1 MGWVEAYI
9 THTENGYPSRRDTYQ
24 AKNCQECHLQEKC
37 CKSDANRCV
46 EINHALRNYK
56 KQVRELLASQEG
68 KQLYRQRSIEPE
80 SVFGQMKANMHY
92 KRFRHFGKDKIT
104 MDFAIFAIAFN
115 IGKMWNVG
123 QKSKKKD
130 TNNIDFSLIWF
141 VWVRISIQQLR
152 KLETKPTI
160 LINGT
165 TKLVA

>member
-1 MGWVEAYI
+1 
-9 THTENGYPSRRDTYQ
+9 
-24 AKNCQECHLQEKC
+24 LQEKC

-115 IGKMWNVG
+115 IGKMWNID
-123 QKSKKKD
+123 QKTKKKSA
-130 TNNIDFSLIWF
+130 NNDKLRCSFPLICT
-141 VWVRISIQQLR
+141 VWVKIKILQHR
-152 KLETKPTI
+152 KLASKRTI
-160 LINGT
+160 FINGKT
-165 TKLVA
+165 KKTKLAA